1 MNRRKMKFIFTLLVM
16 VLTVGVS
23 YRLVA
28 KAANCKNMNAV
39 VSVTMKD
46 SDSDEMHATGT
57 SKECTCWV
65 GDYTIELKTVRAD
78 HVDKILKGDKVVET
92 VRDQQIGE
100 VVDVVVVPSYN
111 IVTNNDT
118 GERYV
123 RTYPALNQ
131 SLDDLIETVEEGTE
145 ILDVQSTD
153 DTEELIYDY
162 YNVKVT
168 IRDKV
173 KKTEK
178 GYSVNGFNIIVG
190 DIVHFRVPEYVNS
203 GYCVKIVEVNE

>member
-1 MNRRKMKFIFTLLVM
+1 MNTKKKHRFNIVDVFIIFIIIAI
-16 VLTVGVS
+16 VGVMYYFTIARNS
-23 YRLVA
+23 VVTNSEVLV
-28 KAANCKNMNAV
+28 
-39 VSVTMKD
+39 
-46 SDSDEMHATGT
+46 
-57 SKECTCWV
+57 
-65 GDYTIELKTVRAD
+65 DYTIELKTVRAD
-78 HVDKILKGDKVVET
+78 HVDKILKCGKVVET

-100 VVDVVVVPSYN
+100 VVDVAVAPAYN

-123 RTYPALNQ
+123 QTYPALNQ
-131 SLDDLIETVEEGTE
+131 SLDDLIETVEEGAE
-145 ILDVQSTD
+145 IPDVQSTD